1 MAIHAVFGLRGFLPK
16 STNCRASSGMCPP
29 AGLPVSTN
37 HDELDNLALLL
48 NQMLDKI
55 GSLIENIQL
64 WADLFAHRTHFASRL
79 NEIKIY
85 C

>member
-1 MAIHAVFGLRGFLPK
+1 
-16 STNCRASSGMCPP
+16 MCPP

-55 GSLIENIQL
+55 GSLIENIHL
-64 WADLFAHRTHFASRL
+64 WAGLFAHRTHFASNL